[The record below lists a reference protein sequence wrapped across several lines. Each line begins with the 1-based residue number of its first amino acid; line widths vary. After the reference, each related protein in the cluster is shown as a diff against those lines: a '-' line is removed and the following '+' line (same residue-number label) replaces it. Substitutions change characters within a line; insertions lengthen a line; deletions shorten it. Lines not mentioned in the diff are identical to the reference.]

1 MLLLL
6 LPFLKALLRYINYAW
21 PTFLIWALDRAM
33 RGCRAVFAKY
43 QAKNSATKQA
53 LVEILSVDTLRV
65 TQTYPAKSWM
75 RWKAG
80 QNVYLSVPAVS
91 KKCPLEAHPF
101 TVASIDSPC
110 DADMGTTEG
119 ERQLKL
125 IIRAR
130 EGFTGRLYEYAA
142 RNGGA
147 NGGCRVSVW
156 IDGPYGPSSSC
167 HVFPNVVF
175 VAGMVPS

>member
-1 MLLLL
+1 MA
-6 LPFLKALLRYINYAW
+6 LPRYINYAW
-21 PTFLIWALDRAM
+21 PTFLIWALDRVM

-43 QAKNSATKQA
+43 QAKNSETKEA
-53 LVEILSVDTLRV
+53 LVEILSADTLRV
-65 TQTYPAKSWM
+65 TQSYPAKSMM
-75 RWKAG
+75 RWSAG

-91 KKCPLEAHPF
+91 NKCPLEAHPF
-101 TVASIDSPC
+101 TVASVDSPIN
-110 DADMGTTEG
+110 ADTATPGS

-130 EGFTGRLYEYAA
+130 EGFTGRLYGYALK
-142 RNGGA
+142 NGDA
-147 NGGCRVSVW
+147 NGCCRVSAW

-175 VAGMVPS
+175 VAGIVPSHLHSTFH